1 MILQDSSGIPEKDAP
16 KDPGDHRA
24 AEVQRLSNL
33 GSRPAIRGAR
43 HLLLRVPRQPFAN
56 PSGLSRPPPRPA
68 RRAVPAG
75 QHSCHD
81 LASTPGYR
89 QGTLTVVIRVPL
101 SHLATESSAML
112 QLLLVLL
119 GRMRRGAPHVRGS
132 GLPLMS
138 LAVVVV
144 GCASPSLLPEVQ
156 AVAIQDR
163 DRALALHA
171 DAIHAAISQSA
182 KVGALV
188 FLDAKDSH
196 LVVLPG
202 ESPADAWAR
211 YTMLPENGT
220 GRVSM
225 PPVLTFVHRADVPKA
240 PETIPRSALQ
250 QQAQLR
256 DAWRRIE
263 ERLSIVQSELAESKR
278 EADASLTGARADMQ
292 AALSS
297 LAEDLAAVRKFML
310 QTAQLGSLN
319 HELNVETETGLRKVA
334 TASQELSAS
343 SARLEEIMRELPER
357 LAGQLKELANRLDT
371 IQGKVSSLK

>member
-1 MILQDSSGIPEKDAP
+1 
-16 KDPGDHRA
+16 
-24 AEVQRLSNL
+24 
-33 GSRPAIRGAR
+33 
-43 HLLLRVPRQPFAN
+43 
-56 PSGLSRPPPRPA
+56 
-68 RRAVPAG
+68 
-75 QHSCHD
+75 
-81 LASTPGYR
+81 
-89 QGTLTVVIRVPL
+89 
-101 SHLATESSAML
+101 ML

-119 GRMRRGAPHVRGS
+119 GRMRRGVPHVRGS

-144 GCASPSLLPEVQ
+144 GCASPSLLPDVQ

-171 DAIHAAISQSA
+171 DAIHAAISQSG
-182 KVGALV
+182 KMGALV
-188 FLDAKDSH
+188 FLDATDSH

-211 YTMLPENGT
+211 YR
-220 GRVSM
+220 RVSM

-240 PETIPRSALQ
+240 PETIPRSVLQ

-263 ERLSIVQSELAESKR
+263 ERLRLSIVQSELAESKR
-278 EADASLTGARADMQ
+278 EADASLTGARADMY

-310 QTAQLGSLN
+310 QTAQLGSLD
-319 HELNVETETGLRKVA
+319 HELNVETETGLRTGA
-334 TASQELSAS
+334 TASQELFAS
-343 SARLEEIMRELPER
+343 SARLEEIMRELPKR

>member
-1 MILQDSSGIPEKDAP
+1 
-16 KDPGDHRA
+16 
-24 AEVQRLSNL
+24 
-33 GSRPAIRGAR
+33 
-43 HLLLRVPRQPFAN
+43 
-56 PSGLSRPPPRPA
+56 
-68 RRAVPAG
+68 
-75 QHSCHD
+75 
-81 LASTPGYR
+81 
-89 QGTLTVVIRVPL
+89 
-101 SHLATESSAML
+101 
-112 QLLLVLL
+112 
-119 GRMRRGAPHVRGS
+119 
-132 GLPLMS
+132 MS

-144 GCASPSLLPEVQ
+144 GCASPSLLPDVQ

-171 DAIHAAISQSA
+171 DAIHAAISQSG
-182 KVGALV
+182 KMGALV
-188 FLDAKDSH
+188 FLDATDSH

-211 YTMLPENGT
+211 YR
-220 GRVSM
+220 RVSM

-240 PETIPRSALQ
+240 PETIPRSVLQ

-278 EADASLTGARADMQ
+278 EADASLTGARADMY

-310 QTAQLGSLN
+310 QTAQLGSLD
-319 HELNVETETGLRKVA
+319 HELNVETETGLRKGA

-371 IQGKVSSLK
+371 IQGKVSRLK